1 MSKKMSR
8 KIFECGDCGYAT
20 GRKFNLDRHMAKHKL
35 NPKIVVRHKCPTCT
49 YSTDRKFN
57 FDRHVEQHAKKK
69 KKTKLTYRC
78 AFCDYESTNKSNINK
93 HVQNHKRKLVMRKC
107 YLSGMIS
114 RLQGRVSKPVKRVCT
129 DYKSALDDAIEELG
143 VVLSNYRNYEQ
154 TEVKIKKIK
163 VQLNNDDHSPDTC
176 SVGLHQRCWQDY
188 DYLDTDTNPE
198 DKNQVYSRR
207 LEVARIRGEIN
218 KTKRLIYHAEDD
230 CSRNKYQRDLDRLVE
245 QLI

>member
-35 NPKIVVRHKCPTCT
+35 NPKIVVRHDCPTCK
-49 YSTDRKFN
+49 YSTNRKFN
-57 FDRHVEQHAKKK
+57 FDRHIEQHAKKK
-69 KKTKLTYRC
+69 IKTKLEYGC

-107 YLSGMIS
+107 YLSGIIS

-143 VVLSNYRNYEQ
+143 VVLRNYRNYEQ
-154 TEVKIKKIK
+154 TEVKIKKIRTRFI
-163 VQLNNDDHSPDTC
+163 LEDDHS
-176 SVGLHQRCWQDY
+176 QDY